1 MITKSA
7 ENKTNF
13 ALNLI
18 FTDSART
25 AWGHILAGVAT
36 EKPPVVLMPA
46 YIGFT
51 EREGSGVFDP
61 IIENSSEYQFYKV
74 DGTLKIDIKDFSKA
88 IESGSVNVALVI
100 HYFGFC
106 RNDMTAIKALCN
118 KHNVLLVED
127 CAHAFQLDVNDQRI
141 GNHGDFS
148 FYSLHKYLATSAGGA
163 LKINTSAIQLPKL
176 PENKHI
182 ATADL
187 EQYAKTQFS
196 QVAEARRNNY
206 LSYAK
211 FLPLSD
217 KIEVMFDLTEVDIPQ
232 SFPIRVKNSL
242 REKLYFYLIENSM
255 PVTALYYRMIDQL
268 TADKYPTSFVISHEI
283 LNLPV
288 HQDVNEHDIEM
299 ICNSIFNFLKIQG

>member
-1 MITKSA
+1 M
-7 ENKTNF
+7 NF
-13 ALNLI
+13 ALDLV

-25 AWGHILAGVAT
+25 AWGHILAGVAAT
-36 EKPPVVLMPA
+36 KPPVVLMPA

-61 IIENSSEYQFYKV
+61 VKENSAAYQFYKV
-74 DGTLKIDIKDFSKA
+74 DDTLKIEIKDFSNA
-88 IESGSVNVALVI
+88 IETGSVNVALVI

-106 RNDMTAIKALCN
+106 RNDMTAIKNLCQ

-141 GNHGDFS
+141 GNYGDFS
-148 FYSLHKYLATSAGGA
+148 FYSLHKYLASNAGGA
-163 LKINTSAIQLPKL
+163 LKINTNKIQLPKL
-176 PENKHI
+176 PDNKNI

-242 REKLYFYLIENSM
+242 REKLYFYLIENNI

-268 TADKYPTSFVISHEI
+268 KADKFPTSFLIAHEI
-283 LNLPV
+283 MNLPV
-288 HQDVNEHDIEM
+288 HQDIDEQDIQI
-299 ICNSIFNFLKIQG
+299 ICNSISNFLNSEG

>member
-25 AWGHILAGVAT
+25 AWGHVLAGVALV
-36 EKPPVVLMPA
+36 KPPIVLMPA

-61 IIENSSEYQFYKV
+61 ILENSAEYRFYKV
-74 DGTLKIDIKDFSKA
+74 DNNLKIDIDDFTNA
-88 IESGSVNVALVI
+88 IASGAVNVALVI

-106 RNDMTAIKALCN
+106 RNDMTAIKKLCN

-141 GNHGDFS
+141 GNYGDFS

-163 LKINTSAIQLPKL
+163 LKINTSAIQLPRL

-196 QVAEARRNNY
+196 QVADARKNNF

-217 KIEVMFDLTEVDIPQ
+217 KLEIMFDLTELDIPQ

-242 REKLYFYLIENSM
+242 REKLYFYLIENNI

-268 TADKYPTSFVISHEI
+268 TVDEFPNSFVISQEI
-283 LNLPV
+283 LNLPI
-288 HQDVNEHDIEM
+288 HQDVIESDIET
-299 ICNSIFNFLKIQG
+299 ICKSISIFLNNHE